1 MCHVGIDRALFV
13 SEGGC
18 LFRAFIPRLHA
29 SMLMLTW
36 VVVGMTEFQARQFC

>member
-13 SEGGC
+13 SEGGF

-29 SMLMLTW
+29 HLGS
-36 VVVGMTEFQARQFC
+36 GGDDGISGRQFCLSL